1 MIMAASIDP
10 KQIAEL
16 LAEIP
21 NLSRADLVERWSTD
35 HDRLPPKGISR
46 RLLEYSAAYQ
56 VQVKAFGGLKP
67 AVIRKLRLSVKRIF
81 PLETS
86 VVPTKAKTLKAGTRL
101 VREWRGRTYTVD
113 THENGF
119 QFEGEHY
126 ASLSKVAH
134 VITGARWSGPR
145 FFGL

>member
-1 MIMAASIDP
+1 MTMAASIDP
-10 KQIAEL
+10 KQIAEP
-16 LAEIP
+16 LAEISY
-21 NLSRADLVERWSTD
+21 LSRAELVERWSTD

-67 AVIRKLRLSVKRIF
+67 AVIRKLRLSVKRDG
-81 PLETS
+81 
-86 VVPTKAKTLKAGTRL
+86 PTAASIVSTKSKTLKAGTRL
-101 VREWRGRTYTVD
+101 IREWHGHTYTVD
-113 THENGF
+113 TQENGF

-126 ASLSKVAH
+126 ASLSKVAQ